1 MVDDQQGDLEEAS
14 RDGRHLQEEV
24 RRKHIVSNDTLS
36 QGDHQ
41 ARSKRPETHVK
52 KKVDA
57 PGRFSA
63 SKLGICNGLLSRG
76 P

>member
-1 MVDDQQGDLEEAS
+1 M
-14 RDGRHLQEEV
+14 
-24 RRKHIVSNDTLS
+24 RRKHIVSNDVLS

-41 ARSKRPETHVK
+41 ARSKRLETHVK

-63 SKLGICNGLLSRG
+63 SKLGICDGLLSSG
-76 P
+76 PRALIIPELSETIKKEC